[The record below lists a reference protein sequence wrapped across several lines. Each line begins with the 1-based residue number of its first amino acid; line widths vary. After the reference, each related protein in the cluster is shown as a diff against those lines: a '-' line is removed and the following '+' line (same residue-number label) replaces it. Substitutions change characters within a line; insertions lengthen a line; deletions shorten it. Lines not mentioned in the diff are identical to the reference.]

1 MSIEVIHCMI
11 VHPPG
16 YEIGLAI
23 ADLMQNKV
31 IKQNQLKIAYSLF
44 SLIIMY

>member
-1 MSIEVIHCMI
+1 

-31 IKQNQLKIAYSLF
+31 IKQNQLKNCLF
-44 SLIIMY
+44 IIFS